1 MKAAALLQMCAY
13 SEQVERLQGVAP
25 QQMHVITGDG
35 ESHAFKLTDYSAY
48 YRALKARFAE
58 LVDRAHD
65 TPGIT
70 TYPDPVDHCGICRW
84 TDVCKDRR
92 RADDHLSLVSGMRRD
107 QTRKLTDVGIA
118 TRGALAT
125 LPAGTTVSGMAD
137 MSVERLRH
145 QAELQVRNDGLPPYL
160 YELLP
165 PEPPDPLDPEAT
177 WPQRGWAALPEPSP
191 GDLFFDMEGDPYAL
205 DDEHGSGLEYL
216 FGVIELDADGAPHY
230 RAFWAHSRAE
240 EKTAFEDFVDYVMKR
255 RAEHPD
261 LHVYHYAPYEPSA
274 MKRLMGEH
282 HTRESE
288 IDELLRGEVFVD
300 LYAVVRSAVRIGSE
314 SYSLK
319 QVEKLYMDRP
329 AGEVMDGG
337 GSIVAYEEYL
347 EHGEQATLDEI
358 EAYNEDDCALDAR
371 PARLVGSAPRR
382 GRSAVRRDPAA
393 RGARR
398 RRARGGQRT
407 RAGRRDPVGAAAG
420 RRTRRRAAP
429 ALAARADAR
438 LAPPRSE
445 ARLLDVLRAP
455 EDERRRAARRPR
467 VHQRARVRG

>member
-1 MKAAALLQMCAY
+1 
-13 SEQVERLQGVAP
+13 
-25 QQMHVITGDG
+25 
-35 ESHAFKLTDYSAY
+35 
-48 YRALKARFAE
+48 
-58 LVDRAHD
+58 
-65 TPGIT
+65 
-70 TYPDPVDHCGICRW
+70 
-84 TDVCKDRR
+84 
-92 RADDHLSLVSGMRRD
+92 MRD
-107 QTRKLTDVGIA
+107 
-118 TRGALAT
+118 
-125 LPAGTTVSGMAD
+125 
-137 MSVERLRH
+137 
-145 QAELQVRNDGLPPYL
+145 DGLPPYL

-216 FGVIELDADGAPHY
+216 FGVDRARRRPARRTTTVLGARP
-230 RAFWAHSRAE
+230 RRG
-240 EKTAFEDFVDYVMKR
+240 EDRVRGLR
-255 RAEHPD
+255 RLRDEAPGRHPD

-274 MKRLMGEH
+274 MKRLMGKH

-319 QVEKLYMDRP
+319 QVEKLYMERP

-358 EAYNEDDCALDAR
+358 EAYNEDDCASTLGLRDWLEA
-371 PARLVGSAPRR
+371 PACRR
-382 GRSAVRRDPAA
+382 RSAVRRDPAA
-393 RGARR
+393 RGSRR

-407 RAGRRDPVGAAAG
+407 RAGRRDPVGRTLLAG
-420 RRTRRRAAP
+420 APDDEQQARWLLAQMLDWHRR
-429 ALAARADAR
+429 
-438 LAPPRSE
+438 E
-445 ARLLDVLRAP
+445 AKPD
-455 EDERRRAARRPR
+455 
-467 VHQRARVRG
+467 

>member
-1 MKAAALLQMCAY
+1 M
-13 SEQVERLQGVAP
+13 
-25 QQMHVITGDG
+25 
-35 ESHAFKLTDYSAY
+35 
-48 YRALKARFAE
+48 
-58 LVDRAHD
+58 
-65 TPGIT
+65 
-70 TYPDPVDHCGICRW
+70 
-84 TDVCKDRR
+84 
-92 RADDHLSLVSGMRRD
+92 
-107 QTRKLTDVGIA
+107 
-118 TRGALAT
+118 
-125 LPAGTTVSGMAD
+125 PAGTTVSGMAD
-137 MSVERLRH
+137 LSVERLRH

-165 PEPPDPLDPEAT
+165 PEPPDPLDPDGA

-216 FGVIELDADGAPHY
+216 FGVVELDADGAPHY
-230 RAFWAHSRAE
+230 RSFWAHSRAE

-255 RAEHPD
+255 RADYPD

-319 QVEKLYMDRP
+319 QVEKLYMQRP

-337 GSIVAYEEYL
+337 GSIVAYEQYL
-347 EHGEQATLDEI
+347 EHGEQQTLDEI
-358 EAYNEDDCALDAR
+358 EEYNEDDCAVDAR
-371 PARLVGSAPRR
+371 PARLVGGASDRSR
-382 GRSAVRRDPAA
+382 GAVRPDSAA

-398 RRARGGQRT
+398 RRARVGDANGNWSSPRCRSSCSPAHPTTSST
-407 RAGRRDPVGAAAG
+407 RAGCSRRCSTGTGARPSPTGGCSSPV
-420 RRTRRRAAP
+420 RR
-429 ALAARADAR
+429 
-438 LAPPRSE
+438 
-445 ARLLDVLRAP
+445 
-455 EDERRRAARRPR
+455 
-467 VHQRARVRG
+467 